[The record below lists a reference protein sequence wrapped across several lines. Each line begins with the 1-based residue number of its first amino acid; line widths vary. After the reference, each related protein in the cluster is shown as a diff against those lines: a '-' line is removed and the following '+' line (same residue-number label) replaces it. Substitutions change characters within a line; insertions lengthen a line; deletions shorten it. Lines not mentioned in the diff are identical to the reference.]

1 MSNDKVVGIGGD
13 GQSSHWEVVS
23 RDCAVELGRK
33 TRDKAIG
40 HLQERLN
47 ERDMVLTTLIAA
59 LQRQRQV
66 VSVPGLTVRAYLK
79 TNHHTQTKQNKGS

>member
-1 MSNDKVVGIGGD
+1 MSNDKVVGVGGD

-40 HLQERLN
+40 HLQERVD
-47 ERDMVLTTLIAA
+47 EQDMVLTTLTAA

-66 VSVPGLTVRAYLK
+66 VSVPL
-79 TNHHTQTKQNKGS
+79 

>member
-1 MSNDKVVGIGGD
+1 MSNDKVVGVGGD

-40 HLQERLN
+40 HLQERLD
-47 ERDMVLTTLIAA
+47 ERDMVLTTFNCSTPETEAGG
-59 LQRQRQV
+59 
-66 VSVPGLTVRAYLK
+66 VSSTVRAYLK